1 MLRVVD
7 VVKTY
12 RECGVATA
20 VLQGASLELARGAT
34 TSLVGASGSGK
45 STLLGL
51 LAGLARPDSGSI
63 VFDGHDFGDLDESG
77 LARLRGNRIGVILQ
91 TGNLIPFL
99 TAEENV
105 ELAIG
110 LGHAP
115 RSERAA
121 GDLLAEVGL
130 GHRLRHLPGR
140 LSGGE
145 TQRVAV
151 AMALANEPGL
161 VLADEVTAALDRAT
175 AEQVMAV
182 ILAASRERGLTVFYV
197 THDTELAAEAQQRL
211 HLVDGHVSCS

>member
-1 MLRVVD
+1 MLR
-7 VVKTY
+7 
-12 RECGVATA
+12 
-20 VLQGASLELARGAT
+20 GASLELARGAT

-45 STLLGL
+45 STLLNL

-63 VFDGHDFGDLDESG
+63 VFDGRDFGDLDESD
-77 LARLRGNRIGVILQ
+77 LARLRSNRIGVILQ

-99 TAEENV
+99 TAAENV

-110 LGHAP
+110 LGAIGLGRAR
-115 RSERAA
+115 RSEIAA

-182 ILAASRERGLTVFYV
+182 ILAASRERGLTVLYV

-211 HLVDGHVSCS
+211 HLADGHVSCS